1 MDKRD
6 ALVLTG
12 IFVGAGVPV
21 LLMVLISNGIINSP
35 IQ

>member
-12 IFVGAGVPV
+12 ILVGSGVPV
-21 LLMVLISNGIINSP
+21 ALMALIANGIIDSP
-35 IQ
+35 IR

>member
-12 IFVGAGVPV
+12 ILVGAGVPV
-21 LLMVLISNGIINSP
+21 ALMALIANGIIDSP
-35 IQ
+35 IR